1 MSSDFPDYASSFIKD
16 IYKNKDI
23 IPLHEP
29 QFSNLDKEY
38 LNNAIDSTYVSS
50 DGEFIHEFEENLIK
64 FTKAP
69 FALSVVNGT
78 SALHLSLIS
87 SNVKRND
94 IVLTQSLTF
103 VATVNAIKYQSATPL
118 FIDVSKERLSICP
131 IKLEDFLENE
141 AFVDDKNECIL
152 RSSKK
157 TIKALVVVHVFGHP
171 AKIDE
176 IKRICDK
183 WRITLIE
190 DAAES
195 LGSIYQNKHT
205 GTFGE
210 YGAISFNGNKII
222 TTGGGGAVLCS
233 NIRNGEKVRHI
244 ATTAKARSL
253 DFYHDKVGYNYR
265 MPNLN
270 AALGCAQFKYLE
282 SYIDKK
288 RLLASKYEKFFEGSE
303 YVFVKEPKES
313 ISNYWLNTI
322 LASSKEER
330 DRFIEKTNK
339 QGILTRPSWYLMHK
353 LPMFKDSLYS
363 ELQNTEWLSER
374 IINLP
379 SSPI

>member
-1 MSSDFPDYASSFIKD
+1 MSSDFPDYVSSFIKD

-50 DGEFIHEFEENLIK
+50 DGEFIREFEENLIK
-64 FTKAP
+64 FTRAP

-103 VATVNAIKYQSATPL
+103 VATVNAIKYQRATPL

-141 AFVDDKNECIL
+141 AFVNDKNECIL

-183 WRITLIE
+183 WCITLIE

-195 LGSIYQNKHT
+195 LGSFYQDRHT

-233 NIRNGEKVRHI
+233 NIRNGEKARHI

-288 RLLASKYEKFFEGSE
+288 RELASKYEKFFEGSE
-303 YVFVKEPKES
+303 YVFVKEPTES

-322 LASSKEER
+322 LAPSKEER
-330 DRFIEKTNK
+330 DRFIKKTNK

-353 LPMFKDSLYS
+353 LPMFKDSIYS